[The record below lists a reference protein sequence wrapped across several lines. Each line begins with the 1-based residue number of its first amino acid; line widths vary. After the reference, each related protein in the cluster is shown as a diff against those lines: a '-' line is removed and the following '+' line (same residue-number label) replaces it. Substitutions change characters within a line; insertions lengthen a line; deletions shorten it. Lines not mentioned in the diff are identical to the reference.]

1 MNLGWY
7 RENFVPK
14 TISLGGEVL
23 FILQI
28 KQADITYKQE
38 VTPMNEEPEVLTES
52 YIDRL
57 IQEELEAGT
66 YSRDICT
73 RFPPEPNG
81 YLHIGSAYAIHTN
94 YTTAKKYGGKF
105 HLRFDDTNPLKEDLE
120 YVNAIIEDIQWMG
133 YPPDYIFY
141 GSDYSE
147 KIYNS
152 AVTLIRKG
160 KAYVCDLSPEEV
172 TAYRGTLT
180 EPGKNSPFRE
190 RSVEENLRLFT
201 EMKAGDYPTGARV
214 LRAKIDMSSPNINLR
229 DPVIYRIIHAEHY
242 RTGNEW
248 CIYPMYDFAHPI
260 QDAIEGITYSLCSI
274 EFKDHRPL
282 YEWVLKE
289 LDIPEAPKQREFGRV
304 NITGVVTSK
313 RYIRQLVTGHYVD
326 GWDDPRLPTLRG
338 LRRRGFTP
346 ESIRNFVKEIGFV
359 RNSTIVDI
367 AMLEHALRQDLK
379 AKVPSVMA
387 VLKPLKV
394 VITNYPEDHN
404 EWLTIEN
411 NSEDK
416 SLGEREVPFSRTL
429 YIEQEDFMEEP
440 PKGYHRLTMG
450 NEVRLKGAY
459 FIKCNEVIKD
469 EVTGEILE
477 LRCTYDPRTK
487 SGSGFNERKVKA
499 TIHWVSADQ
508 AIKADVH
515 LYERLLKDNDGPK
528 EDGERWDAYLNPD
541 SLTVLKD
548 CLLEPSMGNARPEDK
563 FQLIRHG
570 FFCVDKKYTTADK
583 LVLNRIVPL
592 KDTWKKNS

>member
-28 KQADITYKQE
+28 NYADITFKQE
-38 VTPMNEEPEVLTES
+38 VTQVNKEPEVVAES
-52 YIDRL
+52 YIDRF
-57 IQEELEAGT
+57 IQEELEAGA
-66 YSRDICT
+66 YNRDICT

-94 YTTAKKYGGKF
+94 YMTAKKYGGKF

-120 YVNAIIEDIQWMG
+120 YVNAIQEDIEWMG
-133 YPPDYIFY
+133 YPPDHIFY

-147 KIYNS
+147 RIYHS
-152 AVTLIRKG
+152 AVKLIELG
-160 KAYVCDLSPEEV
+160 KAYVCDLTPEEV

-180 EPGKNSPFRE
+180 EPGKNSPYRE
-190 RSVEENLRLFT
+190 RSVEENLTLFIA
-201 EMKAGDYPTGARV
+201 MRNGAYPTGARV

-229 DPVIYRIIHAEHY
+229 DPILYRIIHAEHY

-260 QDAIEGITYSLCSI
+260 QDAIEGITHSLCSI

-282 YEWVLKE
+282 YEWVLNE
-289 LDIPEAPKQREFGRV
+289 LDISEPPKQREFGRV

-313 RYIRQLVTGHYVD
+313 RYIRQLVAGYYVD

-346 ESIRNFVKEIGFV
+346 ESIRSFVREIGFV
-359 RNSTIVDI
+359 RHSTIVDI
-367 AMLEHALRQDLK
+367 GMLESALRQDLK
-379 AKVPSVMA
+379 AKVPTRMA
-387 VLKPLKV
+387 VLKPLKI
-394 VITNYPEDHN
+394 VITNYPEDHI
-404 EWLTIEN
+404 EWLEIEN

-416 SLGEREVPFSRTL
+416 SLGSREVPFSRTI

-440 PKGYHRLTMG
+440 PKGYHRLTLG
-450 NEVRLKGAY
+450 AEVRLKGAY

-469 EVTGEILE
+469 EATGEVLA
-477 LRCTYDPRTK
+477 LHCTYDPRTK

-499 TIHWVSADQ
+499 TIHWVSADH
-508 AIKADVH
+508 AIKAEVH
-515 LYERLLKDNDGPK
+515 LYERLLKDNEGPK
-528 EDGERWDAYLNPD
+528 EDDESWDVYLNPD
-541 SLTVLKD
+541 SLTILKD
-548 CLLEPSMGNARPEDK
+548 CLLEPSIRGAVPEDK
-563 FQLIRHG
+563 YQFIRHG
-570 FFCVDKKYTTADK
+570 FFSVDKKYTTADK

-592 KDTWKKNS
+592 KDTWKKS

>member
-248 CIYPMYDFAHPI
+248 CIYPMYDF
-260 QDAIEGITYSLCSI
+260 D
-274 EFKDHRPL
+274 
-282 YEWVLKE
+282 
-289 LDIPEAPKQREFGRV
+289 
-304 NITGVVTSK
+304 
-313 RYIRQLVTGHYVD
+313 
-326 GWDDPRLPTLRG
+326 
-338 LRRRGFTP
+338 
-346 ESIRNFVKEIGFV
+346 
-359 RNSTIVDI
+359 
-367 AMLEHALRQDLK
+367 
-379 AKVPSVMA
+379 
-387 VLKPLKV
+387 
-394 VITNYPEDHN
+394 
-404 EWLTIEN
+404 
-411 NSEDK
+411 
-416 SLGEREVPFSRTL
+416 
-429 YIEQEDFMEEP
+429 
-440 PKGYHRLTMG
+440 
-450 NEVRLKGAY
+450 
-459 FIKCNEVIKD
+459 
-469 EVTGEILE
+469 
-477 LRCTYDPRTK
+477 
-487 SGSGFNERKVKA
+487 
-499 TIHWVSADQ
+499 
-508 AIKADVH
+508 
-515 LYERLLKDNDGPK
+515 
-528 EDGERWDAYLNPD
+528 
-541 SLTVLKD
+541 
-548 CLLEPSMGNARPEDK
+548 
-563 FQLIRHG
+563 
-570 FFCVDKKYTTADK
+570 
-583 LVLNRIVPL
+583 
-592 KDTWKKNS
+592 